1 MYQMLTIWYIQ
12 SNINK
17 IVFRQFKNGKN
28 KMNKSQ
34 IDEKGLDEIFK
45 EDEEFRKSLGT
56 VHKDGKHKWVFP
68 KKPCGKFT
76 KYRTYVRW
84 DLLAV
89 FILSP
94 FIKLPIEILIFLF

>member
-45 EDEEFRKSLGT
+45 EDEEFRTSLGT
-56 VHKDGKHKWVFP
+56 VHKDGKRKWVFP
-68 KKPCGKFT
+68 KKPSGKDRKSTRPNSSHVAISYADFCL
-76 KYRTYVRW
+76 KKKINK
-84 DLLAV
+84 
-89 FILSP
+89 F
-94 FIKLPIEILIFLF
+94 